1 MPETYLHGYAGL
13 VTAIGALFL
22 VGLALDAVG
31 RRVHVPRVSL
41 LILLGVATGPALLDL
56 LPPALAGTDGPY
68 ADVAL
73 TMIAFL
79 LGGGLTRKL
88 LHEEGARL
96 MAVSALVVIA
106 AVLVVGGGLWLAGV
120 PAALALALGGLAGAT
135 DPAATADVIREAG
148 VRSAFSRRLLGI
160 VAIDDAWGLV
170 AFSVAMAAAGM
181 LTGAP
186 ALEALAHGG
195 WEVAGALALGAAIG
209 FPAARLTGR
218 LKPGEPTLVEA
229 LGVVFLT
236 AGLAMALEVS
246 LLLSGMACGVV
257 IANRARH
264 HERPFHEIERIEW
277 PFMLLFFVMA
287 GASLELDAL
296 ASAGALGLGYVGL
309 RILARLVGGLAAGGV
324 CRLGAREGAL
334 TGLALMPQAGV
345 AIGMALVAA
354 ERLPQHAEAILA
366 VAVASTVLFEVA
378 GPFATQISL
387 ARVGRDAPGGSHASG
402 PGAPR

>member
-1 MPETYLHGYAGL
+1 MPEILAQVALPGHAAL
-13 VTAIGALFL
+13 VATIGALFL
-22 VGLALDAVG
+22 GGLALDTLG

-41 LILLGVATGPALLDL
+41 LILLGVATGPAGLGL
-56 LPPALAGTDGPY
+56 LPPPLAGADGPY

-79 LGGGLTRKL
+79 LGGGLTRSL
-88 LHEEGARL
+88 LRDEGARL
-96 MAVSALVVIA
+96 VAVSALVVAA
-106 AVLVVGGGLWLAGV
+106 AVLIVGGGLWLAGV
-120 PAALALALGGLAGAT
+120 PAALALAFGGLAGAT
-135 DPAATADVIREAG
+135 DPAATADVVREAG
-148 VRSAFSRRLLGI
+148 VKGPFSRRLLGI
-160 VAIDDAWGLV
+160 VAVDDAWGLI
-170 AFSVAMAAAGM
+170 AFSMVMAAASL
-181 LTGAP
+181 LTGTP
-186 ALEALAHGG
+186 AVEALALGA
-195 WEVAGALALGAAIG
+195 WEVLGALALGVAVG
-209 FPAARLTGR
+209 LPAARLTGR

-236 AGLAMALEVS
+236 AGFAMALEVS
-246 LLLSGMACGVV
+246 FLLAGMACGVT

-296 ASAGALGLGYVGL
+296 AAAGALGAGYIAL
-309 RILARLVGGLAAGGV
+309 RIGARLVGGLAAGLAVG
-324 CRLGAREGAL
+324 LGPREGAL

-354 ERLPQHAEAILA
+354 ERLPQHAEALLA

-378 GPFATQISL
+378 GPFATQAAL
-387 ARVGRDAPGGSHASG
+387 ARADGRQGDTASR
-402 PGAPR
+402 P

>member
-1 MPETYLHGYAGL
+1 MPEILAQVALPGYAAL
-13 VTAIGALFL
+13 VATIGALFL
-22 VGLALDAVG
+22 GGLALDTLG

-41 LILLGVATGPALLDL
+41 LILLGVATGPAGLGL
-56 LPPALAGTDGPY
+56 LPPPLAGADGPY

-79 LGGGLTRKL
+79 LGGGLTRSL
-88 LHEEGARL
+88 LRDEGIRL
-96 MAVSALVVIA
+96 MAISAVVVAA
-106 AVLVVGGGLWLAGV
+106 AVLIVGGGLWLAGV
-120 PAALALALGGLAGAT
+120 PAALALAFGGLAGAT
-135 DPAATADVIREAG
+135 DPAATADVVREAG
-148 VRSAFSRRLLGI
+148 VHGPFSRRLLGI
-160 VAIDDAWGLV
+160 VAVDDAWGLI
-170 AFSVAMAAAGM
+170 AFSMVMAAASL
-181 LTGAP
+181 LTGMP
-186 ALEALAHGG
+186 AVEALALGA
-195 WEVAGALALGAAIG
+195 WEVLGALALGVAVG
-209 FPAARLTGR
+209 LPAARLTGR

-236 AGLAMALEVS
+236 AGFAMALEVS
-246 LLLSGMACGVV
+246 FLLAGMACGVT

-296 ASAGALGLGYVGL
+296 AAAGALGAGYVAL
-309 RILARLVGGLAAGGV
+309 RTAGRLVGGVAAGLAVG
-324 CRLGAREGAL
+324 LGARTGAL

-354 ERLPQHAEAILA
+354 ERLPHQAEALLA

-378 GPFATQISL
+378 GPFATQAAL
-387 ARVGRDAPGGSHASG
+387 ARADARQGDGASR
-402 PGAPR
+402 P